1 VVQSLLYWNRNVD
14 LDISSWIPYGVDYSP
29 VSANRLHS
37 DRLARIASFAMD
49 MDSELLF
56 LRSFQSGNG
65 GTLFRDHLYD
75 PDRSGE
81 AELGF
86 TLVFTYSKAI
96 EDLLAGLEAKYGN
109 IRAGLTLCGVW
120 DRSVLLDEC
129 KVVALVSEDPFF
141 DEDRFLEGLEGDF
154 SAVVGSRHGSAG
166 FFAERF
172 GYRRG
177 SIPYET
183 DDVVQMAIAQVLF
196 DITLEETRR
205 IVGPPPEV
213 AFPALLEGLPPPE
226 EEEDGT
232 P

>member
-1 VVQSLLYWNRNVD
+1 MVQSLLYWNRNVD

-109 IRAGLTLCGVW
+109 IPSSPWPIYAADAVNILAY
-120 DRSVLLDEC
+120 SVN
-129 KVVALVSEDPFF
+129 K
-141 DEDRFLEGLEGDF
+141 
-154 SAVVGSRHGSAG
+154 VGSTDSAKLAAYLRNNVNRVPGITGPIG
-166 FFAERF
+166 FTKDGDREGVPFYLYKVDAS
-172 GYRRG
+172 G
-177 SIPYET
+177 
-183 DDVVQMAIAQVLF
+183 
-196 DITLEETRR
+196 R
-205 IVGPPPEV
+205 IVV
-213 AFPALLEGLPPPE
+213 
-226 EEEDGT
+226 T
-232 P
+232 K

>member
-1 VVQSLLYWNRNVD
+1 MVSSLLYWNRNVD

-37 DRLARIASFAMD
+37 DRLARIASLALD

-56 LRSFQSGNG
+56 LRSFHSGNG

-81 AELGF
+81 LELGF
-86 TLVFTYSKAI
+86 TLVFTYSRPI
-96 EDLLAGLEAKYGN
+96 EKVLAGLEAKYGN
-109 IRAGLTLCGVW
+109 VRAGLTLCGVW
-120 DRSVLLDEC
+120 ERAVLLDEC

-141 DEDRFLEGLEGDF
+141 DEEGFLEGLEGDLTEG
-154 SAVVGSRHGSAG
+154 AGGSRGAVG

-196 DITLEETRR
+196 DFTLEETRR

-213 AFPALLEGLPPPE
+213 AFPALLEGLPSPVE
-226 EEEDGT
+226 EE

>member
-1 VVQSLLYWNRNVD
+1 MVQSLLYWNRNVD

-96 EDLLAGLEAKYGN
+96 EDLLAGLEAETAA
-109 IRAGLTLCGVW
+109 RAC
-120 DRSVLLDEC
+120 R
-129 KVVALVSEDPFF
+129 A
-141 DEDRFLEGLEGDF
+141 
-154 SAVVGSRHGSAG
+154 
-166 FFAERF
+166 
-172 GYRRG
+172 
-177 SIPYET
+177 
-183 DDVVQMAIAQVLF
+183 
-196 DITLEETRR
+196 
-205 IVGPPPEV
+205 
-213 AFPALLEGLPPPE
+213 
-226 EEEDGT
+226 
-232 P
+232 